1 MKIKTKLIL
10 TISIL
15 IVAII
20 GLGIFSVSI
29 IQSTINETEKLKEQM
44 EIQKLV
50 KHVQYR
56 LAGLSNDERA
66 YIITGD
72 SQYTDGMMEKADDI
86 KKTLENIQL
95 LVIDEA
101 HLRAIEDLQKNFDD
115 FWETNQ
121 EVMTT
126 YLSNPEQAK
135 ELHFNEER
143 RLRKEVL
150 DPSVNNVVTELDED
164 VNHLIEK
171 NDVDAS
177 RNNTILLMTTI
188 ISSIIGI
195 ILSMM
200 LLKSI
205 LLPLRTINNQLKDIA
220 NGEGD
225 LTKTVKVKGNNE
237 FGQLASSFNVFVSS
251 LKEMIVQISMSANQ
265 VAASSEQLS
274 ASAEQSEAS
283 AKQVSSSM
291 QMIAAS
297 SEQQH
302 SLTENSLH
310 SVNHSLENLMKVA
323 QTTNDVAEVSNIMN
337 KRAENGANLVL
348 RMEEQM
354 QSIDQSVER
363 ANHGVRSFAH
373 RAAEIKDISTLISE
387 ISGQTNLLALNAAIE
402 AARAGEHGQGFAVV
416 AEEVRKLA
424 DEASKSANKIQDLV
438 VTIQKDSNETVANI
452 ELVKE
457 NVTSGLSFSQ
467 LTVREIQDIILS
479 IEQVTS
485 QIQEVAAMTQQIST
499 GFEVVQHSIDEMAKG
514 SKETLASTENVA
526 TATEEQL
533 ASIEEVSNATA
544 SLSKLAEELEAIV
557 SRFKV

>member
-237 FGQLASSFNVFVSS
+237 FGQLASSFNAFVSS

>member
-72 SQYTDGMMEKADDI
+72 SQYTDGMKEKADDI

>member
-72 SQYTDGMMEKADDI
+72 SQYTDGMKEKADDI

-237 FGQLASSFNVFVSS
+237 FGQLASSFNAFVSS

-544 SLSKLAEELEAIV
+544 SLSQLAEELEAIV

>member
-72 SQYTDGMMEKADDI
+72 SQYTDGMKEKADDI

-220 NGEGD
+220 TGEGD

-237 FGQLASSFNVFVSS
+237 FGQLASSFNAFVSS

-544 SLSKLAEELEAIV
+544 SLSQLAEELEAIV

>member
-10 TISIL
+10 TITIL
-15 IVAII
+15 IGSII
-20 GLGIFSVSI
+20 GLGTFSVSI
-29 IQSTINETEKLKEQM
+29 IQSTINETEKLKDQM

-72 SQYTDGMMEKADDI
+72 SQYTDGMKEKADDI
-86 KKTLENIQL
+86 RKTLEDIQL
-95 LVIDEA
+95 LVIDET
-101 HLRAIEDLQKNFDD
+101 HLRAIEDLQKNFDN
-115 FWETNQ
+115 FWKINQ
-121 EVMTT
+121 QVMTT

-143 RLRKEVL
+143 TLRKEVL

-164 VNHLIEK
+164 VSHLIEK
-171 NDVDAS
+171 NDADAS
-177 RNNTILLMTTI
+177 RNNTILLVTTI

-195 ILSMM
+195 LLSMM

-205 LLPLRTINNQLKDIA
+205 LLPLRTINNQLMDIA

-237 FGQLASSFNVFVSS
+237 FGQLASSFNTFVTS
-251 LKEMIVQISMSANQ
+251 LKEMIIQISISANQ

-291 QMIAAS
+291 QMIATS

-310 SVNHSLENLMKVA
+310 SVNHSLEHLMKVA

-354 QSIDQSVER
+354 QSIDQSVDR
-363 ANHGVRSFAH
+363 ANQGVRSFAH
-373 RAAEIKDISTLISE
+373 RAEEIKGISTLITE

-424 DEASKSANKIQDLV
+424 DEASESANKIQKLV
-438 VTIQKDSNETVANI
+438 VTIQNDSKETVANI

-457 NVTSGLSFSQ
+457 NVTSGLSYSQ
-467 LTVREIQDIILS
+467 LTVREIKDIILS
-479 IEQVTS
+479 IEQVTA
-485 QIQEVAAMTQQIST
+485 QIQEVAAMTQQISS
-499 GFEVVQHSIDEMAKG
+499 GFEIVQHSIDEMAKG
-514 SKETLASTENVA
+514 SKETLASTESVA

-544 SLSKLAEELEAIV
+544 SLSKLAEELEGIV